1 MEDFTVNFN
10 IYEEYETYER
20 WSQFPEK
27 KRKRVSSTDENRKRH
42 KDLDEE
48 DINKIEENRHEINT
62 KLTTAWA
69 IGVFKDWLVEK
80 GMSADIE
87 NYNADTLNQTLR

>member
-1 MEDFTVNFN
+1 MAGPVSRK
-10 IYEEYETYER
+10 ETI
-20 WSQFPEK
+20 
-27 KRKRVSSTDENRKRH
+27 SSTDENRKRH

-48 DINKIEENRHEINT
+48 DINKIEENRHEMNT
-62 KLTTAWA
+62 KRTTAWA
-69 IGVFKDWLVEK
+69 TGVFKDWLVEK